1 MKRASAIFN
10 CLVALLCLLA
20 MVLGFINGNIQR
32 AIIEMILAFLN
43 ITFAIMQFMLQDIE
57 HKLKNEQNNK

>member
-1 MKRASAIFN
+1 MKKISAIFN
-10 CLVALLCLLA
+10 CLVAILCLFA

-32 AIIEMILAFLN
+32 AVIEMILALLN
-43 ITFAIMQFMLQDIE
+43 ITFAIMQFMIQDIE

>member
-10 CLVALLCLLA
+10 CLVTLLCLLA

-32 AIIEMILAFLN
+32 AIIEMTLALLN
-43 ITFAIMQFMLQDIE
+43 ITFAIMQFMLQDIG

>member
-10 CLVALLCLLA
+10 CLVAILCLFA

-43 ITFAIMQFMLQDIE
+43 ILCAIVQFMLQDME
-57 HKLKNEQNNK
+57 RKLKNEQKNK

>member
-10 CLVALLCLLA
+10 CLVAILCLFV
-20 MVLGFINGNIQR
+20 MVLGLINGNIQR
-32 AIIEMILAFLN
+32 AVIEMILALLN
-43 ITFAIMQFMLQDIE
+43 ITFAIMQFMIQDIE